1 MLKNSILTITFVV
14 SSIII
19 SAQTIIVKDANTLA
33 PIEFVSI
40 SADSPAISVFTDQR
54 GSSQFSGFRNR
65 TMIHFTK
72 LGYTTYTSDYESI
85 EKDAFVVFLQHSN
98 FSLDE
103 VVISATRWEQ
113 SQRDI
118 VNKIQTISSH
128 DVKFQNPQTTADLL
142 ANSGEVYIQKSQGAG
157 GSPMIRGFST
167 NRLLIS
173 VDGIRMNTAIFRS
186 GNLQNVISIDPF
198 SIDRAEVF
206 YGPGSVMF
214 GSDAIGGVMSFYTLK
229 PKFSG
234 DKNLFVSGN
243 ASSRFS
249 SANNEFT
256 AHFDINVGGQKWAS
270 VTSYSLNRF
279 GDLRMGKHGP
289 DEYLRKFYV
298 IRQDSIDRVVTNSDP
313 LVQTPSDYLQMNL
326 LQKVA
331 FKPHE
336 NWLFT
341 YTLQYSS
348 TGDYARYDRLLRTK
362 DGLPRSAEWYYGPQI
377 WMSNALTLDHFY
389 KNAIYDKLAITL
401 AYQYFNE
408 SRHDRDFNKA
418 TLRHREEKVDALSL
432 NLDFSKELTT
442 NKKLLYGMELVS
454 NLVESTGIDEDI
466 TNGEQITGPARYPQS
481 DWASMAVFASYQQ
494 RFSQKILMQTG
505 LRYNHF
511 ILNADFDTTF
521 YPFPYTTA
529 NINDGA
535 LTGSLGFV
543 YQPADQWMIN
553 VNLSTGFRSPNVDDL
568 GKVFDS
574 QPGMVIVP
582 NPDLKAEYAYNAEMG
597 ISKVFGENVKLDFST
612 YYTLLDDAM
621 VRRPFTLNGE
631 DSIFYNGELSGVMAL
646 QNAAL
651 ATIFGIQAGAE
662 IKLPSGFGFYSS
674 LTWQKGEEEL
684 EDGSKSPLRSA
695 APMFGMVKLTF
706 TALKLQLNLYADYN
720 SEVSSVNMPEE
731 EKSKDYMYASDAD
744 GNPYSPSWYTLNF
757 KAQYQINDLISVTSG
772 IENITDQRY
781 RTYSSGIVAPGR
793 NFIISANLRF

>member
-1 MLKNSILTITFVV
+1 MLKNSILTIILIV
-14 SSIII
+14 SSFIAT
-19 SAQTIIVKDANTLA
+19 AQKIIVKDANTLS
-33 PIEFVSI
+33 PIEFVSV
-40 SADSPAISVFTDQR
+40 SADSAAISVFTDQR
-54 GSSQFSGFRNR
+54 GSAQFSGFKNRNQ
-65 TMIHFTK
+65 IHFTK
-72 LGYTTYTSDYESI
+72 LGYNTFTSDYESI
-85 EKDAFVVFLQHSN
+85 EKDAFVVLLHHSN

-118 VNKIQTISSH
+118 VNKIQTISSN

-142 ANSGEVYIQKSQGAG
+142 SNSGEVFVQKSQGAG

-173 VDGIRMNTAIFRS
+173 VDGVRMNTAIFRS

-198 SIDRAEVF
+198 AIERAEVF

-214 GSDAIGGVMSFYTLK
+214 GSDAIGGVMSFYTLR

-234 DKNLFVSGN
+234 DKKLYVSGN

-279 GDLRMGKHGP
+279 GDLRMGKNGP

-298 IRQDSIDRVVTNSDP
+298 VREDSMDRVVSNADP
-313 LVQTPSDYLQMNL
+313 LLQTPSEYSQMNL

-331 FKPHE
+331 FKPGE
-336 NWLFT
+336 NWLMT
-341 YTLQYSS
+341 YTMQYST
-348 TGDYARYDRLLRTK
+348 TGDFARYDRLLRTK
-362 DGLPRSAEWYYGPQI
+362 DGLPRSAEWYYGPQT
-377 WMSNALTLDHFY
+377 WLSNALTVDNFH

-408 SRHDRDFNKA
+408 SRHDRDFNKVV
-418 TLRHREEKVDALSL
+418 LRHREEKVDAYSL
-432 NLDFSKELTT
+432 NLDFSKDLSI
-442 NKKLLYGMELVS
+442 NKKLLYGMELVT
-454 NLVESTGIDEDI
+454 NLIESTGTDEDI
-466 TNGEQITGPARYPQS
+466 SSGESITGPARYPES
-481 DWASMAVFASYQQ
+481 NWASMAVFASYQQ
-494 RFSQKILMQTG
+494 RFSEKILMQTG

-511 ILNADFDTTF
+511 LLNADFDTTF

-529 NINDGA
+529 KLNDGA

-553 VNLSTGFRSPNVDDL
+553 ANLSTGFRSPNVDDL

-574 QPGMVIVP
+574 QPGTVIVP
-582 NPDLKAEYAYNAEMG
+582 NPDLGAEYAYNTEIG
-597 ISKVFGENVKLDFST
+597 ISKVFGELVKIDFST
-612 YYTLLDDAM
+612 YYTLLEDAM

-631 DSIFYNGELSGVMAL
+631 DSIYYNGELSGVMAL
-646 QNAAL
+646 QNAAM
-651 ATIFGIQAGAE
+651 ATIYGIQAGLE

-695 APMFGMVKLTF
+695 APMFGLTKLTF
-706 TALKLQLNLYADYN
+706 TASKLQLNLYADYN
-720 SEVSSVNMPEE
+720 SEVSFANMPEE
-731 EKSKDYMYASDAD
+731 EKAKDYMYASDAE

-781 RTYSSGIVAPGR
+781 RTYSSGIVSPGR